1 MTGNPSHKH
10 KKMSVLDAYTSLS
23 RKVNK
28 LTGNEDTIDNEEG
41 VVSDLLPELELSM
54 SDEDLIKLADDWE
67 KKWDDSKVKT
77 EWLEKC
83 EEAEQY
89 WLGNQ
94 YESKKSK
101 KGQHPLIDNL
111 IFESLETF
119 LPQATK
125 KDPEPVVELT
135 SSTPDTPENL
145 KFASEVEQKLA
156 DKADKI
162 KLRLKLKKA
171 ARDWAI
177 YLVGVAKVGWDMT
190 EDDSTVKV
198 IRPKRL
204 ILDPE
209 GTIDEEGY
217 SGDFI
222 GEFRKMKASSL
233 ILICPKKKSFI
244 EELVHDDMGTTV
256 QFKEFWTDQSMF
268 WKLGSEILLK
278 RKNPHWNYDS
288 TEEQEVT
295 DDYGNTTMENK
306 DIVGRNHFSA
316 PKMPYIFLSI
326 FNLGNQPVDN
336 TSLITQNLPQQDLI
350 NKRLK
355 QIDKNA
361 SRMNGGIVVSEE
373 RSGLTKD
380 QAATVTEA
388 LANGGTIVI
397 PQGSANDAIGQYN
410 TNPLPPDVFN
420 QLVDTRRRL
429 SACFGTTG
437 ISPAGIA
444 GEQTVRGK
452 IITKG
457 LDTDRIGGG
466 ITEYLEQFADDIY
479 NWFVQLYY
487 VYDEEFIGQDFPKL
501 VVTVKEGSLLPK
513 DNMTLANQAIDL
525 AMAGKMSL
533 VDLYTKLEYPNPE
546 EVAVNVWLEA
556 NAPDILY
563 TKDPRVQM
571 VMQRIQQAQAQQEQQ
586 GEVKQQQEKQGK
598 QQDEATKHERTKE
611 IVNMKRSNKVNINNI
626 K

>member
-1 MTGNPSHKH
+1 
-10 KKMSVLDAYTSLS
+10 MSILDPFYSLS
-23 RKVNK
+23 KKINK
-28 LTGNEDTIDNEEG
+28 LTGNEDTVESEEG
-41 VVSDLLPELELSM
+41 VVSDLLPELSLSM
-54 SDEDLIKLADDWE
+54 TDEELVKLADDWE
-67 KKWDDSKVKT
+67 KKWDDSKVKS
-77 EWLEKC
+77 EWIEKC
-83 EEAEQY
+83 QEAEEY
-89 WLGNQ
+89 WLGQQ

-101 KGQHPLIDNL
+101 KNQHPLIDNL

-135 SSTPDTPENL
+135 AATLETPDNL
-145 KFASEVEQKLA
+145 KFASNIEKRLA

-162 KLRLKLKKA
+162 KLRLKIKKA
-171 ARDWAI
+171 TRHWAI
-177 YLVGVAKVGWDMT
+177 YLLGVAKIGWDMN
-190 EDDSTVKV
+190 EDDSTIRI

-204 ILDPE
+204 ILDPD
-209 GTIDEEGY
+209 GTIEEEGY
-217 SGDFI
+217 TGEFI

-233 ILICPKKKSFI
+233 VLICPSKKTYIKD
-244 EELVHDDMGTTV
+244 LVKDDMGTTV
-256 QFKEFWTDQSMF
+256 QFKEFWTNEYMF
-268 WKLGSEILLK
+268 WKLGSEVLLK

-288 TEEQEVT
+288 KENVDNVDEYGVTTTKEQPVP
-295 DDYGNTTMENK
+295 GK
-306 DIVGRNHFSA
+306 NHFTA
-316 PKMPYIFLSI
+316 PKMPYVFLSI

-373 RSGLTKD
+373 KSGLTKD

-388 LANGGTIVI
+388 LANGGTVVI
-397 PQGSANDAIGQYN
+397 PNGSAQDAVHQ
-410 TNPLPPDVFN
+410 TQVPPLSPDVFN

-429 SACFGTTG
+429 AALFGTTG
-437 ISPAGIA
+437 LSPAGIA

-457 LDTDRIGGG
+457 LDSDRVGGG

-487 VYDEEFIGQDFPKL
+487 VYDEGFLVQDFPKV

-513 DNMTLANQAIDL
+513 DSMTLANQAIDL

-533 VDLYTKLEYPNPE
+533 LDLYTKLEYPNPE

-571 VMQRIQQAQAQQEQQ
+571 VMQRIQQAQAQQQQVQAEQAQ
-586 GEVKQQQEKQGK
+586 NK
-598 QQDEATKHERTKE
+598 ATQTANNDSIKHERTKE
-611 IVNMKRSNKVNINNI
+611 IVNLKRQNQSQPNPLNEVPIQ
-626 K
+626 